1 MSADDDTTATQRPGT
16 GSVAHREGLGAE
28 PTAEPTE
35 TVGFI
40 GLGNMGGPMAAR
52 LVRAGYRVQGFDL
65 AEPARQAFAGTGGT
79 VAPELTGAVRGA
91 SVIVL
96 MLPNSD
102 IVEATVRDGGFAVEY
117 GATVIDMS
125 SSEPMR
131 TRALAAELAER
142 GVTLVDAPVSGGVS
156 RARTG
161 ELTIMTGGE
170 PADLDR
176 VAPILTHLGTATRAG
191 AVGSG
196 HAVKALNNLLSAT
209 HLLVTC
215 EAILAGERFGLD
227 PETMLSIFNGSSG
240 RSGST
245 ENKWPNFI
253 LPGTYDSGFG
263 LRLMLKDV
271 RIATALADQ
280 VGAPDPLGHATA
292 ELWARAAEAL
302 EATAD
307 HTEIVNWLRKDA
319 SR

>member
-1 MSADDDTTATQRPGT
+1 M
-16 GSVAHREGLGAE
+16 
-28 PTAEPTE
+28 TE
-35 TVGFI
+35 TVAFI
-40 GLGNMGGPMAAR
+40 GLGNMGGPMSAR
-52 LVRAGYRVQGFDL
+52 LVRAGYQVRGFDL
-65 AEPARQAFAGTGGT
+65 AEAARRALADAGGT
-79 VAPELTGAVRGA
+79 VAVDLADAVRGVA
-91 SVIVL
+91 VIVL

-102 IVEATVRDGGFAVEY
+102 IVEATVHDGQFVVERR
-117 GATVIDMS
+117 ATVIDMS

-131 TRALAAELAER
+131 TRALAAHLLER

-176 VAPILTHLGTATRAG
+176 VAPILAHLGTTTRAG
-191 AVGSG
+191 RVGSG

-209 HLLVTC
+209 HLLATS
-215 EAILAGERFGLD
+215 EAILAGVRFGLD
-227 PETMLSIFNGSSG
+227 PETMLSIFNKSSG

-253 LPGTYDSGFG
+253 LPATFDSGFG
-263 LRLMLKDV
+263 LRLMLKDM
-271 RIATALADQ
+271 RIATSLADQ
-280 VGAPDPLGHATA
+280 VDAPDPLGQAAT

-307 HTEIVNWLRKDA
+307 HTEIVNWLRKDLTPWA
-319 SR
+319 